1 MSLRT
6 YDSFLWDPSID
17 TVPLLLLFSIAP
29 FPGKWP
35 LNFKFSGLG
44 TGEEE
49 EGSRDGQEDGGEAAG
64 GHQVSKP

>member
-1 MSLRT
+1 MIQFCGTDMSTLCR
-6 YDSFLWDPSID
+6 S
-17 TVPLLLLFSIAP
+17 LLLFSVAP
-29 FPGKWP
+29 FPGKCT
-35 LNFKFSGLG
+35 LKFKFSGLG